1 MEQHTNYW
9 GEVSKPLNPR
19 IRQGLRLIER
29 AIQEFLNYWGANRPF
44 TADDVNKYLGI
55 HIEYNT
61 FSTDPYSYVEPR
73 IDLEQFLDRFHCLDR
88 SETCQATYYN
98 WVDDDEEI

>member
-1 MEQHTNYW
+1 MKEHTNYW
-9 GEVSKPLNPR
+9 GEVTKPLNPR
-19 IRQGLRLIER
+19 IRQGLELIYR

-73 IDLEQFLDRFHCLDR
+73 IDLEQFLVQVQLFKANTNLPSYLLQLGR
-88 SETCQATYYN
+88 
-98 WVDDDEEI
+98 